1 MSKFKHKEAAEMFSD
16 EILER
21 IFAHKDMRLVPIGYQ
36 STVVTVVGEV
46 IEEYRGKN
54 KIAAVS
60 ELLSDTDAYISRQLS
75 ATDDEYV

>member
-1 MSKFKHKEAAEMFSD
+1 MFSD

-54 KIAAVS
+54 KNAAVS

>member
-1 MSKFKHKEAAEMFSD
+1 MPKFKRKEVVDMLKD

-21 IFAHKDMRLVPIGYQ
+21 IFAHKQMRFVPIGYQ

-46 IEEYRGKN
+46 LEQIKGENEY
-54 KIAAVS
+54 ATVS

>member
-1 MSKFKHKEAAEMFSD
+1 MFKD

-21 IFAHKDMRLVPIGYQ
+21 IFAHKDMRYVPIGYQ
-36 STVVTVVGEV
+36 STVVTVIGEILEQV
-46 IEEYRGKN
+46 KGENEY
-54 KIAAVS
+54 ATVS

>member
-1 MSKFKHKEAAEMFSD
+1 MPKFKHREVVEMFSD
-16 EILER
+16 EILEK
-21 IFAHKDMRLVPIGYQ
+21 IFAHKDMRYVPIGYQ

-46 IEEYRGKN
+46 LEEYRGKN
-54 KIAAVS
+54 KYAAVS

>member
-1 MSKFKHKEAAEMFSD
+1 MPKFKHKEVADMFSD
-16 EILER
+16 EILEL

-46 IEEYRGKN
+46 LEEYRGKN
-54 KIAAVS
+54 KYAAVS

>member
-1 MSKFKHKEAAEMFSD
+1 MFKD

-21 IFAHKDMRLVPIGYQ
+21 IFAHKDMRFVPIGYQ
-36 STVVTVVGEV
+36 STVVTVIGEILEQV
-46 IEEYRGKN
+46 KGENEY
-54 KIAAVS
+54 ATVS